1 VGIQANKTEWCPEKG
16 GQVGMNGR
24 AVKEIVNLIGYIDKK
39 CRENCF

>member
-1 VGIQANKTEWCPEKG
+1 MEPREG